1 MQIIQTYL
9 KKRGITGSWGITPPP
24 QKKFNHA
31 VVIPAFGEA
40 ELLPHTLASLNEN
53 DTLIL
58 G

>member
-9 KKRGITGSWGITPPP
+9 KKRGITDSWGIVPLP
-24 QKKFNHA
+24 QKIFNQA

-53 DTLIL
+53 DIF
-58 G
+58 